1 MSIRVP
7 LDIFLQNKN
16 KKIKNAAKAKRFEGM
31 RGRLE
36 SKAQKEKKNPIPPME
51 SDIHKG
57 ATGRQSEL
65 VY

>member
-16 KKIKNAAKAKRFEGM
+16 KKIKKRGKGEKIRGNEGTVGIESAKR
-31 RGRLE
+31 
-36 SKAQKEKKNPIPPME
+36 KKNPIPPME